1 MDEWVPFGTIVKPHG
16 IRGELKVFCES
27 DETALL
33 KKLSKLRIKS
43 KGETSIHALKQFK
56 FAGGLLIVS
65 LDGID
70 DRNRAEALR
79 QAELQA
85 LSAELPTLNDDEYW
99 LYELRGARAHDP
111 AGKPLGQVI
120 RVVTNSMQLLIELK
134 TTHGVELIPF
144 VDVFI
149 VGFDRENQILTLD
162 PPPGLL
168 K

>member
-27 DETALL
+27 DEPSLL

-43 KGETSIHALKQFK
+43 KGETSIHALKRFK

-79 QAELQA
+79 NAELQA

-99 LYELRGARAHDP
+99 LYELRGAKAHDP
-111 AGKPLGQVI
+111 AGKLLGKVI

-134 TTHGVELIPF
+134 TTHGVELVPF